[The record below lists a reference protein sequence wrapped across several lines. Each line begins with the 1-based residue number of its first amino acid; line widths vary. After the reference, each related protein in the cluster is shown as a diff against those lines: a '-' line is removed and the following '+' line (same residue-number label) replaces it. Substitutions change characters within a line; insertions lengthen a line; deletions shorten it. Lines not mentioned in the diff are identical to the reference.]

1 MKLEVGK
8 RYRNGV
14 GEVIRIEEYD
24 AREARPYAGDDGT
37 RYLSDGRVDASG
49 MASMSRWNLVSE
61 VPDDPDPRW
70 EALLVVLRELTKDNG
85 DARHAIC
92 LLEQALDKEGTR
104 PYDAPSYGYNVQ
116 P

>member
-8 RYRNGV
+8 RNRNGV

-61 VPDDPDPRW
+61 VPDDPDPKW
-70 EALLVVLRELTKDNG
+70 EALLEVLRDLSEDNG
-85 DARHAIC
+85 NARFS
-92 LLEQALDKEGTR
+92 LLQLEQALDEEGTR
-104 PYDAPSYGYNVQ
+104 P
-116 P
+116 

>member
-24 AREARPYAGDDGT
+24 AREARPYVGDDGI

-61 VPDDPDPRW
+61 VPDDPDPKW
-70 EALLVVLRELTKDNG
+70 EALLVVLRELTAGNES
-85 DARHAIC
+85 AQHA
-92 LLEQALDKEGTR
+92 LHWLEETLETE
-104 PYDAPSYGYNVQ
+104 P
-116 P
+116 